1 MNHYKRNYLMM
12 LLVICTL
19 GCKKAS
25 FEHVVVNDKSN
36 TFIIGEQIWMNENLH
51 ITRFNNGDSIPQAQS
66 AKEWE
71 NAGKNKQPAW
81 CYSDSGSNE
90 IFYNWYVIND
100 SRGIIPDGWHLPSYE
115 EIQYV
120 MKIHHVLNTL
130 VSEDYDYGNAFASY
144 PSSRHER
151 EFQCNTTYFIPL
163 TYAGNRFGN
172 GKFKGIEKIGVF
184 WTSQEPE
191 KGRGYIPVYAQLSDE
206 KELYM
211 VSSNPANGVAIR
223 LIKNH

>member
-1 MNHYKRNYLMM
+1 MNHYKRNCLMI

-25 FEHVVVNDKSN
+25 FEHVLVNDKSK
-36 TFIIGEQIWMNENLH
+36 TFIIGEQIWMNQNLH
-51 ITRFNNGDSIPQAQS
+51 VTRFNNGDFIPQAQS

-71 NAGKNKQPAW
+71 NAGKNKQPTW
-81 CYSDSGSNE
+81 CYSKGDTSS
-90 IFYNWYVIND
+90 ILYNWYVIRD
-100 SRGIIPDGWHLPSYE
+100 KRGIVPNGWHIPTFE
-115 EIQYV
+115 EIQYLI
-120 MKIHHVLNTL
+120 KIQNTL
-130 VSEDYDYGNAFASY
+130 NSLVSSNYDYARAY
-144 PSSRHER
+144 SSRTSHRKQIAELH
-151 EFQCNTTYFIPL
+151 TTYFIPL
-163 TYAGNRFGN
+163 SYAGNRFGN

-184 WTSQEPE
+184 WTSEEPE

-223 LIKNH
+223 LLKNH

>member
-1 MNHYKRNYLMM
+1 MI

-25 FEHVVVNDKSN
+25 FEHVLVNDKSK
-36 TFIIGEQIWMNENLH
+36 TFIIGEQIWMNQNLH
-51 ITRFNNGDSIPQAQS
+51 VTRFNNGDFIPQAQS

-71 NAGKNKQPAW
+71 NAGKNKQPTW
-81 CYSDSGSNE
+81 CYSKGDTSS
-90 IFYNWYVIND
+90 ILYNWYVIRD
-100 SRGIIPDGWHLPSYE
+100 KRGIVPNGWHIPTFE
-115 EIQYV
+115 EIQYLI
-120 MKIHHVLNTL
+120 KIQNTL
-130 VSEDYDYGNAFASY
+130 NSLVSSNYDYARAY
-144 PSSRHER
+144 SSRTSHRKQIAELH
-151 EFQCNTTYFIPL
+151 TTYFIPL
-163 TYAGNRFGN
+163 SYAGNRFGN

-184 WTSQEPE
+184 WTSEEPE

-223 LIKNH
+223 LLKNH